1 MNIKTVAM
9 RIDVKKEEDVNWTPY
24 RHVGSLVGADT
35 LFKKLAAMGY
45 RVRLIAPTEDYVI
58 QETR

>member
-1 MNIKTVAM
+1 M